1 MESVMEYQ
9 HSCMIQQE
17 ACATYEKMGNP
28 SVLYRPHL
36 SIDGDQWCALYG
48 ENLQDG
54 VAGFGSSPYEAMLNF
69 DENWYRKLNI
79 KAKEK

>member
-1 MESVMEYQ
+1 
-9 HSCMIQQE
+9 MIQQE